1 MAKKK
6 VTGDYY
12 AIKVLHKADMISKN
26 QITNVK
32 AECMIL
38 MKQVEPP
45 FVVKLYC
52 TFQSKDNLYLVMEYL
67 NGGDCAA
74 LIKAVGSLPEECVT
88 DRLNLRGLR
97 TRVNV
102 NSLRTLA
109 LRRIQEGRGKGTG
122 VRTG

>member
-1 MAKKK
+1 MINDFDIIKPITKGAFRPVFLAKKK

-67 NGGDCAA
+67 NSGDCAA
-74 LIKAVGSLPEECVT
+74 LIKAVGSLPEEWAKAYVT
-88 DRLNLRGLR
+88 EMVLG
-97 TRVNV
+97 
-102 NSLRTLA
+102 
-109 LRRIQEGRGKGTG
+109 QEYE
-122 VRTG
+122 